1 MQIIYPNNTTTYIGT
16 LRPSLKGG
24 AFIMEGEKF
33 LFIIRDTKGVK
44 WFYGFKIT
52 LSELLISCLKIAGYW
67 INASLI
73 DHHAYQKKKIPKRLQ
88 LNLPWNIQSIVL
100 IAFKKFTI
108 TFCLV
113 TKCVL
118 INRIPIFFFKLHSVA
133 FFIYS
138 KTRWLL
144 TL

>member
-44 WFYGFKIT
+44 WFYGLKIT

-73 DHHAYQKKKIPKRLQ
+73 DHHAYQKK
-88 LNLPWNIQSIVL
+88 NS
-100 IAFKKFTI
+100 
-108 TFCLV
+108 
-113 TKCVL
+113 
-118 INRIPIFFFKLHSVA
+118 
-133 FFIYS
+133 
-138 KTRWLL
+138 
-144 TL
+144 